1 MWLHFLIQVLFS
13 LLVIYGLG
21 FPLVSIIPQ
30 LSRIRWGCAPL
41 ASSFLISAFANLYV
55 LAGFR
60 TNWLGLIA
68 PIALLDVIALAIH
81 GKSKAISQ
89 SEYLDVAL
97 YVAVGVAVASFYYV
111 KPLDGATSF
120 AQGYDNYSHLSAV
133 RSYLDSG
140 FFADGSLVAY
150 PELWR
155 TLTAVVASFDNEL
168 VTVAANAVNFV
179 ILAAVM
185 PLSVLSFLSVA
196 TNDRLVVVAG
206 SVISVAFQAFPW
218 AFLFFGPLYPNLI
231 GYALLPVVMSIFVL
245 MTKAESPK
253 SFLSHL
259 LLFILGCL
267 VLLISHPSALFA
279 GIVLIYPYGVREVY
293 RRSRQQMGGKVV
305 PLLFSLAFTLLVC
318 GFWTACYYSPVFAST
333 VMFNWP
339 AFSSGSQAVGNILS
353 LALNRVSAQ
362 QIVLSALVFI
372 GIASCVMERRNRW
385 MIASWCLACFI
396 YFVDITREG
405 WFKHF
410 LAGFW
415 YTDSFRVAAVVAMSC
430 IPLAALG
437 LSAVAEA
444 ALRTIDE
451 TDKKIVWLSIAAAS
465 ALLVYCP
472 SLPMV
477 RSASSSVESESM
489 TTAFGM
495 TYEQLSKYYSLANG
509 ESTFDAEEVAFAAQ
523 AKGIVGD
530 AKVLNFPYDGSL
542 FAYGVSG
549 LNVCNR
555 TWGGYEG
562 STAEMSLINTGVNRI
577 AFDDDVKKAL
587 DNEGIR
593 YLVLFDYGNETGQ
606 GLSYTEYN
614 PDCWTGVEG
623 VTDQTDGFTLL
634 LSSGDMRLYRIDS
647 IED

>member
-1 MWLHFLIQVLFS
+1 MWLHFMFQVLLALM
-13 LLVIYGLG
+13 LLYGLG
-21 FPLVSIIPQ
+21 LPLTCLFPQ
-30 LSRIRWGCAPL
+30 LDRIRWGCAPL
-41 ASSFLISAFANLYV
+41 ASLLVLSLLANVYV
-55 LAGFR
+55 LIGFHAG
-60 TNWLGLIA
+60 WMGLVV
-68 PIALLDVIALAIH
+68 PITL
-81 GKSKAISQ
+81 
-89 SEYLDVAL
+89 
-97 YVAVGVAVASFYYV
+97 VGVAALAVRARSGSVVRSFSADMALYLVIAIAVAVIYYV
-111 KPLDGATSF
+111 KPLDGAASF
-120 AQGYDNYSHLSAV
+120 AQGYDNGSHLATV
-133 RSYLDSG
+133 RGYLDSG
-140 FFADGSLVAY
+140 IFADGSITY
-150 PELWR
+150 PEAWR
-155 TLTAVVASFDNEL
+155 TLTALVASFDGGL

-179 ILAAVM
+179 IIAFVA
-185 PLSVLSFLSVA
+185 PLSICSFLSVVS
-196 TNDRLVVVAG
+196 DKRLVVVSGA
-206 SVISVAFQAFPW
+206 VIAVAFQAFPW
-218 AFLFFGPLYPNLI
+218 AYLYFGPLYPNLL
-231 GYALLPVVMSIFVL
+231 GYSLLPAVLSLFVL
-245 MTKAESPK
+245 MTRAETGR
-253 SFLSHL
+253 SFVSHL
-259 LLFILGCL
+259 VLFVMGCVTL
-267 VLLISHPSALFA
+267 MFAHASAIFT
-279 GIVLIYPYGVREVY
+279 GIVLIFPYGVWATHLRVKQTTGNKALPFVAV
-293 RRSRQQMGGKVV
+293 S
-305 PLLFSLAFTLLVC
+305 AFILLVL
-318 GFWTACYYSPVFAST
+318 GVWTVCFRSPMFANV

-339 AFSSGSQAVGNILS
+339 SLSSGSQAVGNILS

-362 QIVLSALVFI
+362 QLVLSALVFV
-372 GIASCVMERRNRW
+372 GIASCILRHSNRW
-385 MIASWCLACFI
+385 MVASWCLACLI

-405 WFKHF
+405 WLKHY

-437 LSAVAEA
+437 FSVVTEA
-444 ALRTIDE
+444 ALRVIDE
-451 TDKKIVWLSIAAAS
+451 ADKKKAWLAIAAAS

-477 RSASSSVESESM
+477 RSTSSSVESESM

-523 AKGIVGD
+523 VKGIVGD

-562 STAEMSLINTGVNRI
+562 STADMSLINTGVNRV

-606 GLSYTEYN
+606 GLNYTEYN

-623 VTDQTDGFTLL
+623 VTDQTNGFTLL
-634 LSSGDMRLYRIDS
+634 LSNGDMRLYRIDP